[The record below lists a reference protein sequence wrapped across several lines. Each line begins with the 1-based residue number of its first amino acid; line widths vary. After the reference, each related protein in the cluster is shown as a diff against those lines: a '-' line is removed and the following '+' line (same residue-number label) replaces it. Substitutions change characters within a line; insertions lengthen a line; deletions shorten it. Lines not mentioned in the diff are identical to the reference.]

1 MAHINNG
8 ILLSH
13 EKESLSLAPWED
25 MGGIQ
30 FNKISKQKKD
40 KINMFSFLLTYEVKQ
55 VINKRQYWS
64 VQARKGKK
72 TKTGKKEENL
82 EKDQIS
88 QRQEIGTRCGASWSN
103 KEPAA

>member
-1 MAHINNG
+1 
-8 ILLSH
+8 
-13 EKESLSLAPWED
+13 
-25 MGGIQ
+25 
-30 FNKISKQKKD
+30 
-40 KINMFSFLLTYEVKQ
+40 MFSFLLTCEVKQ

-82 EKDQIS
+82 ENDQIL
-88 QRQEIGTRCGASWSN
+88 QRQEIETSCGASWSN